1 MVIALGRTAVLGS
14 EGTVDIH
21 LFQIV
26 GFADFLVRGAA
37 EWRDVILRHDEATVG
52 SRQVVLHQVGV
63 VRREIAIE
71 VFDDR
76 QMVVRQYDFDS
87 PGEVL
92 VDMALGGIGEIPVD
106 DRLFAD
112 GELFAD
118 ERVGSGLGVFVT
130 DLFFAEDES
139 IFESDGGVLMGDI
152 V

>member
-1 MVIALGRTAVLGS
+1 M
-14 EGTVDIH
+14 
-21 LFQIV
+21 
-26 GFADFLVRGAA
+26 
-37 EWRDVILRHDEATVG
+37 
-52 SRQVVLHQVGV
+52 
-63 VRREIAIE
+63 
-71 VFDDR
+71 
-76 QMVVRQYDFDS
+76 
-87 PGEVL
+87 
-92 VDMALGGIGEIPVD
+92 GGIGEIPVD